1 MGPKRQKKVAPL
13 RQLGILAMQ
22 FRGTRDEEQR
32 ACIAQAYGQV
42 VTELIERKTWRR
54 MPPLEDQLPDEWM
67 PKAFFTFWS
76 LRPPPRRVGQSG

>member
-1 MGPKRQKKVAPL
+1 MGTKRQKKVAPL

-22 FRGTRDEEQR
+22 FRGTRDEERR
-32 ACIAQAYGQV
+32 AGIAKAYEQA
-42 VTELIERKTWRR
+42 VTELIESKKWRG

-76 LRPPPRRVGQSG
+76 LRPPPRRIGQSG

>member
-1 MGPKRQKKVAPL
+1 MGTKRQKKVAPL

-22 FRGTRDEEQR
+22 FRGTRDEERR
-32 ACIAQAYGQV
+32 ASIAKEYEQA
-42 VTELIERKTWRR
+42 VTELIESKKWRS

-76 LRPPPRRVGQSG
+76 LRPSPRRLGQRG

>member
-13 RQLGILAMQ
+13 RQLGALAVQ

-32 ACIAQAYGQV
+32 ARIAQAYEQA
-42 VTELIERKTWRR
+42 VTELIESKKWRS

-76 LRPPPRRVGQSG
+76 LRSPPHRAR

>member
-1 MGPKRQKKVAPL
+1 
-13 RQLGILAMQ
+13 MQ

-32 ACIAQAYGQV
+32 ARIAQAYEQA
-42 VTELIERKTWRR
+42 VTELIESKKWCS

-76 LRPPPRRVGQSG
+76 LRSPPHRVR